1 MRMKNKLNRMKKHL
15 TSNSKEMPVERK
27 DEGIQNLLNSD
38 SSLADIPN
46 LEEWESYGVKPY
58 FANGEYCLIREVE
71 YDLNYKHGK
80 YRLGD
85 LLPIMDKWQKSGVE
99 HPLSAK
105 GHQAVDL
112 FFFDTETTGLSG
124 GTGTTIFLLGYA
136 RVLRDRVIVRQHL
149 LPGPGNEV
157 ALYQSFLEEVDY
169 TTLVTYNG
177 KAFDWPQVKT
187 RHTLI
192 REHVPKLP
200 AFGHY
205 DLLHASR
212 RLWKK
217 KLESVRLANVEKE
230 ILGIER
236 KDDIPGFLAP
246 MIYFDFVK
254 TNEMQ
259 GIKGVMKHNE
269 WDVLT
274 LITLYAHLSALL
286 LVDNKDR
293 DKVEEYEIGRWYDR
307 LGEKEAA
314 KALYN
319 NISDTSHEATFHL
332 GLLKK
337 REQNYQ
343 EAKIHF
349 QKCFEDENNNCKEMA
364 GIEIAKIL
372 EHKEKDYTLAL
383 FYTEKSL
390 EFFQSANKKK
400 PKNIGSILADFEKR
414 INRLKNKSRN

>member
-1 MRMKNKLNRMKKHL
+1 MSMKNKLNRMKRHL
-15 TSNSKEMPVERK
+15 QSKPSEAPQEEEIGERIPK
-27 DEGIQNLLNSD
+27 PQD
-38 SSLADIPN
+38 SPPASIPN
-46 LEEWESYGVKPY
+46 LGEWEEYGVTPY

-71 YDLNYKHGK
+71 YDLNYKHGR

-85 LLPIMDKWQKSGVE
+85 LLPVMDKWQESGVE

-105 GHQAVDL
+105 GHQAKDL

-136 RVLRDRVIVRQHL
+136 RVLRDKVIVRQHL

-212 RLWKK
+212 RLWKN

-230 ILGIER
+230 ILEIER
-236 KDDIPGFLAP
+236 QDDIPGFLAP

-254 TNEMQ
+254 THEMQ

-274 LITLYAHLSALL
+274 LITLYAHLSSLL
-286 LVDNKDR
+286 LVDNKQR
-293 DKVEEYEIGRWYDR
+293 DKMEEYEIGRWYDV

-314 KALYN
+314 KALYT
-319 NISDTSHEATFHL
+319 NISDSSPPATFNL
-332 GLLKK
+332 GMLKK
-337 REQNYQ
+337 KEQNYK
-343 EAKIHF
+343 EAKILF
-349 QKCFEDENNNCKEMA
+349 QKCFADENNLYKETA

-383 FYTEKSL
+383 FYAEKSL
-390 EFFQSANKKK
+390 EFYKSSNNKTS
-400 PKNIGSILADFEKR
+400 KNISAMLADFEKR
-414 INRLKNKSRN
+414 IKRLKNKSRN

>member
-1 MRMKNKLNRMKKHL
+1 MKKHL
-15 TSNSKEMPVERK
+15 
-27 DEGIQNLLNSD
+27 QSD
-38 SSLADIPN
+38 ASQINDDTEEPKAATKASHFEIPN
-46 LEEWESYGVKPY
+46 LKEWENYGAKPY
-58 FANGEYCLIREVE
+58 YTNDEYCLIREVE
-71 YDLNYKHGK
+71 YDLDYRYGK

-85 LLPIMDKWQKSGVE
+85 LLPVMEEWQTSNVD

-105 GHQAVDL
+105 GHHASDL

-136 RVLRDRVIVRQHL
+136 RVLKDKVVVKQHF

-187 RHTLI
+187 RHTLV

-212 RLWKK
+212 RLWKNK
-217 KLESVRLANVEKE
+217 MESVRLANVEKE
-230 ILGIER
+230 ILGVQR

-254 TNEMQ
+254 THEMQ
-259 GIKGVMKHNE
+259 GIKGVLKHNE

-274 LITLYAHLSALL
+274 LITLYAHLSKLL
-286 LVDNKDR
+286 LVKSGERNKE
-293 DKVEEYEIGRWYDR
+293 EEYEVGRWYDA

-314 KALYN
+314 AAIYKNL
-319 NISDTSHEATFHL
+319 SGSSWEATFKL
-332 GLLKK
+332 AMLKK
-337 REQNYQ
+337 QEKNYK
-343 EAKIHF
+343 EAKTLF
-349 QKCFEDENNNCKEMA
+349 LQCFEHESNPHKEMA
-364 GIEIAKIL
+364 GIELAKIL
-372 EHKEKDYTLAL
+372 EHKEKDLSLAL
-383 FYTEKSL
+383 HYTVKSL
-390 EFFQSANKKK
+390 DFYLQNDKNQHESKPVLSAEFDKRMKRLQRKLNK
-400 PKNIGSILADFEKR
+400 
-414 INRLKNKSRN
+414 

>member
-1 MRMKNKLNRMKKHL
+1 MSMKNKLNRMKQHL
-15 TSNSKEMPVERK
+15 QSKPSEARLEEGEKEKVKKLPETSV
-27 DEGIQNLLNSD
+27 I
-38 SSLADIPN
+38 DIPN
-46 LEEWESYGVKPY
+46 LKEWEAYGVKPY
-58 FANGEYCLIREVE
+58 YANGEYCLIREVE
-71 YDLNYKHGK
+71 YDLDYKHGT

-85 LLPIMDKWQKSGVE
+85 LLPVMDEWQKCEVE

-105 GHQAVDL
+105 GHQAKDL

-136 RVLRDRVIVRQHL
+136 RVLPDKVIVKQHL

-157 ALYQSFLEEVDY
+157 ALYQSFLEKVDY

-212 RLWKK
+212 RLWKN

-230 ILGIER
+230 ILEIER
-236 KDDIPGFLAP
+236 QDDIPGYLAP

-254 TNEMQ
+254 THEMQ

-274 LITLYAHLSALL
+274 LITLYAHLSSLL
-286 LVDNKDR
+286 LVDNKQR
-293 DKVEEYEIGRWYDR
+293 DKMEEYEIGRWYDV

-314 KALYN
+314 KALYT
-319 NISDTSHEATFHL
+319 NISDSSPPATFNL
-332 GLLKK
+332 GMLKK
-337 REQNYQ
+337 KEQNYK
-343 EAKIHF
+343 EAKILF
-349 QKCFEDENNNCKEMA
+349 QKCFADENNLYKETA

-383 FYTEKSL
+383 FYAEKSL
-390 EFFQSANKKK
+390 EFYKSSNNKTSKNKSAM
-400 PKNIGSILADFEKR
+400 LADFEKR
-414 INRLKNKSRN
+414 IKRLKNKSRN

>member
-1 MRMKNKLNRMKKHL
+1 MSIKNKLNRMKKHL
-15 TSNSKEMPVERK
+15 QLESAAESKEVFREQETKPET
-27 DEGIQNLLNSD
+27 GCGQNMY
-38 SSLADIPN
+38 IPN
-46 LEEWESYGVKPY
+46 KTEWEKCGAKAFFSGE
-58 FANGEYCLIREVE
+58 EYCLIREVE
-71 YDLNYKHGK
+71 YSLDHQHGN

-85 LLPIMDKWQKSGVE
+85 ILPLMEEWQESEIV

-105 GHQAVDL
+105 GHKAPDL

-136 RVLRDRVIVRQHL
+136 RVLKDKVIVRQHL

-187 RHTLI
+187 RHTLV

-212 RLWKK
+212 RLWKNK
-217 KLESVRLANVEKE
+217 MESVRLANVEKE
-230 ILGIER
+230 ILGIQR
-236 KDDIPGFLAP
+236 TDDIPGFLAP
-246 MIYFDFVK
+246 MIYFDFIK
-254 TNEMQ
+254 THEMQ
-259 GIKGVMKHNE
+259 GIKGVLKHNE

-274 LITLYAHLSALL
+274 LITLYTHLSKLL
-286 LVDNKDR
+286 LVKNTDR
-293 DKVEEYEIGRWYDR
+293 NEREEYEIGRWYDA

-314 KALYN
+314 ASLYE
-319 NISDTSHEATFHL
+319 NIVETSWQAAFKL

-337 REQNYQ
+337 YQ
-343 EAKIHF
+343 KDFKQAKKLF
-349 QKCFEDENNNCKEMA
+349 LQCFEHENNERKYEA
-364 GIEIAKIL
+364 GIELAKIL
-372 EHKEKDYTLAL
+372 EHQEKDYQQAL
-383 FYTEKSL
+383 FYAAKSYL
-390 EFFQSANKKK
+390 HHQEIYSLNTKKTTVKTHEFV
-400 PKNIGSILADFEKR
+400 KR
-414 INRLKNKSRN
+414 INRLHKKAGN

>member
-1 MRMKNKLNRMKKHL
+1 MSMKNKLNRMRKHL
-15 TSNSKEMPVERK
+15 QSNPSETSAEERK
-27 DEGIQNLLNSD
+27 VEKVQDQTAT
-38 SSLADIPN
+38 SLASIPN
-46 LEEWESYGVKPY
+46 LKEWEAYGVTPY
-58 FANGEYCLIREVE
+58 YANGEYCLIREVE

-85 LLPIMDKWQKSGVE
+85 LLPVMEEWQKSSVE

-105 GHQAVDL
+105 GHQANDL

-136 RVLRDRVIVRQHL
+136 RVLRDKVVVRQHL

-212 RLWKK
+212 RLWKN

-230 ILGIER
+230 ILEIER

-254 TNEMQ
+254 THEMQ

-274 LITLYAHLSALL
+274 LITLYAHLSSLL
-286 LVDNKDR
+286 LVDNKQR
-293 DKVEEYEIGRWYDR
+293 DKMEEYEIGRWYDS

-314 KALYN
+314 KTLYS
-319 NISDTSHEATFHL
+319 NISDSSPQATFNL
-332 GLLKK
+332 GMLKK
-337 REQNYQ
+337 KEQNYK
-343 EAKIHF
+343 EAKILF
-349 QKCFEDENNNCKEMA
+349 LKCFADENNLYKETA

-372 EHKEKDYTLAL
+372 EHKEKDYSLAL
-383 FYTEKSL
+383 FYAEKSL
-390 EFFQSANKKK
+390 EFYMSSNNKSFKNNSAM
-400 PKNIGSILADFEKR
+400 LTDLEKR

>member
-1 MRMKNKLNRMKKHL
+1 MSMKNKLNRMKKHL
-15 TSNSKEMPVERK
+15 QPNPEPRSEEKERK
-27 DEGIQNLLNSD
+27 KELSE
-38 SSLADIPN
+38 SATIPN
-46 LEEWESYGVKPY
+46 ATEWEAYGVTPY
-58 FANGEYCLIREVE
+58 YANGEYCLIREVV

-85 LLPIMDKWQKSGVE
+85 LLPVMEEWQYSEVD

-105 GHQAVDL
+105 GHKAKDL

-136 RVLRDRVIVRQHL
+136 RVLPDRVIVRQHL

-212 RLWKK
+212 RLWKN

-259 GIKGVMKHNE
+259 GIKGVLKHNE

-274 LITLYAHLSALL
+274 LITLYAHLSGLL
-286 LVDNKDR
+286 LVDSKQR
-293 DKVEEYEIGRWYDR
+293 DKIEEYEIGRWYDV

-314 KALYN
+314 EAIYS
-319 NISDTSHEATFHL
+319 NIADSSSQATFKL
-332 GLLKK
+332 GTLKK
-337 REQNYQ
+337 KEQNYS
-343 EAKIHF
+343 EAKILF
-349 QKCFEDENNNCKEMA
+349 QNCFTDESYLSREVA

-372 EHKEKDYTLAL
+372 EHKEKNYSLAL
-383 FYTEKSL
+383 YYAEKSL
-390 EFFQSANKKK
+390 DFYQESKENHF
-400 PKNIGSILADFEKR
+400 KNNRAILADLEKR
-414 INRLKNKSRN
+414 IDRLKRKSRH

>member
-1 MRMKNKLNRMKKHL
+1 MSMKNKLNRMKKHL
-15 TSNSKEMPVERK
+15 QMNVSETTSEERENER
-27 DEGIQNLLNSD
+27 DQDHSATCLSN
-38 SSLADIPN
+38 IPN
-46 LEEWESYGVKPY
+46 LKEWEAYGVTPY
-58 FANGEYCLIREVE
+58 YANGEYCLIREVE
-71 YDLNYKHGK
+71 YDLGYKHGK

-85 LLPIMDKWQKSGVE
+85 LLPVMGEWQESSVE

-105 GHQAVDL
+105 GHQAKDL

-136 RVLRDRVIVRQHL
+136 RVLSDKVIVRQHL

-212 RLWKK
+212 RLWKN

-230 ILGIER
+230 ILEIER

-254 TNEMQ
+254 THEMQ

-274 LITLYAHLSALL
+274 LITLYAHLSGLL
-286 LVDNKDR
+286 LVDSKQR
-293 DKVEEYEIGRWYDR
+293 DKMEEYEIGRWYDT

-319 NISDTSHEATFHL
+319 NISDSSPQATFNL
-332 GLLKK
+332 GMLKK
-337 REQNYQ
+337 KEQNFK
-343 EAKIHF
+343 EAIIHF
-349 QKCFEDENNNCKEMA
+349 QKCFVDENNLSKESA

-383 FYTEKSL
+383 FYAEKSL
-390 EFFQSANKKK
+390 DYYKSSNDKSLKKYSA
-400 PKNIGSILADFEKR
+400 IVADFEKR
-414 INRLKNKSRN
+414 IKRLKNKSRN

>member
-1 MRMKNKLNRMKKHL
+1 MGMKNKLSRMKKHL
-15 TSNSKEMPVERK
+15 TSNSDAMPVERK
-27 DEGIQNLLNSD
+27 IERMQNLMDSD

-46 LEEWESYGVKPY
+46 LKEWEAYGVKPY

-71 YDLNYKHGK
+71 YDLDYKHGK

-85 LLPIMDKWQKSGVE
+85 LLPIMDEWQKSGVE

-105 GHQAVDL
+105 GHQANDL

-286 LVDNKDR
+286 LVDSKER
-293 DKVEEYEIGRWYDR
+293 DKVEEYEIGRWYDT

-319 NISDTSHEATFHL
+319 NISDFSPQATFNL
-332 GLLKK
+332 GMLKK
-337 REQNYQ
+337 KEQDYKG
-343 EAKIHF
+343 AKILF
-349 QKCFEDENNNCKEMA
+349 QKCFEDENHLCKETA

-372 EHKEKDYTLAL
+372 EHKEKNYSLAL
-383 FYTEKSL
+383 FYAEKSL
-390 EFFQSANKKK
+390 EFFQSSNNKHL
-400 PKNIGSILADFEKR
+400 KNSDSILADFEKR

>member
-1 MRMKNKLNRMKKHL
+1 MNMKNKLKRMKKHL
-15 TSNSKEMPVERK
+15 QSDATQLTDNIK
-27 DEGIQNLLNSD
+27 DEPKATTQASKLE
-38 SSLADIPN
+38 IPN
-46 LEEWESYGVKPY
+46 LKEWEFYGAKPY
-58 FANGEYCLIREVE
+58 FTNEEYCLIREVE
-71 YDLNYKHGK
+71 YDLDYRHGK

-85 LLPIMDKWQKSGVE
+85 LIPVMEEWQTAEVE

-105 GHQAVDL
+105 GHLASDL

-136 RVLRDRVIVRQHL
+136 RVLKDKVIVRQHL

-187 RHTLI
+187 RHTLV

-200 AFGHY
+200 SFGHY

-212 RLWKK
+212 RLWKSK
-217 KLESVRLANVEKE
+217 MGSVRLANVENE
-230 ILGIER
+230 ILGIHR

-254 TNEMQ
+254 THEMQ
-259 GIKGVMKHNE
+259 GIKGVLKHNE

-274 LITLYAHLSALL
+274 LITLYAHLSKLL
-286 LVDNKDR
+286 LVNNGERNKE
-293 DKVEEYEIGRWYDR
+293 EEYEVGRWYDT
-307 LGEKEAA
+307 LGERGAA
-314 KALYN
+314 AAIYK
-319 NISDTSHEATFHL
+319 NIAGSSWEATFKL

-337 REQNYQ
+337 KEQNYE
-343 EAKIHF
+343 EAKTLF
-349 QKCFEDENNNCKEMA
+349 LQCFEHEDNPHREMA

-372 EHKEKDYTLAL
+372 EHKDKDLALAL
-383 FYTEKSL
+383 FYTEKTLNFHL
-390 EFFQSANKKK
+390 EKV
-400 PKNIGSILADFEKR
+400 KNQ
-414 INRLKNKSRN
+414 LKNKPVPSSDIEKRMKRLQRKLNK